1 MNDFVEN
8 LKYSSNKITQILCEE
23 LENKGIKDYKPSL
36 ELVQGFGPY
45 SPKEISNMQKD
56 QRNILNARIAILER
70 LSKEFETN
78 EAFKGENG
86 EKNKKMV
93 MLYIQKFA
101 TKTRDIYYI
110 QSKFKELYNI
120 DLSDITKEY
129 IEHGCEKEFKLK
141 PETLKKIKEEDFSS
155 YYDKNNIEMIKE
167 VWTPSLKTKL
177 KNSFMKVKGKI
188 FKRKQPLLLPE
199 SANLTGKVRPE
210 EKMRLYK
217 GFDENTSEDKKQ
229 PGWILS
235 SDEKETIEK
244 ANIYFAEK
252 HKRKEKSNG
261 RYVESNQDYENR

>member
-1 MNDFVEN
+1 MEDVIEN
-8 LKYSSNKITQILCEE
+8 LKYSSNKLTQILWHE
-23 LENKGIKDYKPSL
+23 LESNGVKEYKPSL
-36 ELVQGFGPY
+36 EFIQGFKSY
-45 SPKEISNMQKD
+45 SPKEISDMQTDK
-56 QRNILNARIAILER
+56 RNVLNARIAILDK
-70 LSKEFETN
+70 LSKEFEDN
-78 EAFKGENG
+78 DVFKGESG

-93 MLYIQKFA
+93 MLYIQKFTA
-101 TKTRDIYYI
+101 QTRDIYYI
-110 QSKFKELYNI
+110 QNKFKELYNI

-129 IEHGCEKEFKLK
+129 IELGGEKEFKLK
-141 PETLKKIKEEDFSS
+141 PETLKKIDEEDFSS

-188 FKRKQPLLLPE
+188 FKRKQQLLLPE

-217 GFDENTSEDKKQ
+217 GIDKNTSEDKKQ

-261 RYVESNQDYENR
+261 RHVESNQDYENR